1 MGFPMAGFLS
11 EKYEVSVYNRSKEK
25 ISIWKKKYG
34 GNAVENLN
42 QLDEKFDFIIS
53 CIGNDDDLR
62 EITSNDT
69 GCFNAIRKNTIFID
83 HSTVSPKIV
92 QELELKLKE
101 KEAFF
106 LDAPISGGQLG
117 AEKGQLSIMVGGDK
131 NAFNKSEGIFE
142 VYGKKRKYMGSS
154 GSGQLTKIINQICIA
169 GLVQGLS
176 ESIYFMK
183 QTKLNPEDVLDVI
196 SSGAAQS
203 WQMDNRFMT
212 MTENKF
218 DFGFAVDLM
227 RKDLSIAFDEAKK
240 FGIDLEITKIVD
252 EFYKDVQNM
261 GGNNFDTSSLVKRL
275 LS

>member
-1 MGFPMAGFLS
+1 MYKILFIGIGKMGFPMAGFLS

-34 GNAVENLN
+34 GNALENLN

-101 KEAFF
+101 KEAYF

-131 NAFNKSEGIFE
+131 NAFNKSESILE

-203 WQMDNRFMT
+203 WHC
-212 MTENKF
+212 
-218 DFGFAVDLM
+218 L
-227 RKDLSIAFDEAKK
+227 L
-240 FGIDLEITKIVD
+240 
-252 EFYKDVQNM
+252 Y
-261 GGNNFDTSSLVKRL
+261 TSPSQRDRG
-275 LS
+275 

>member
-25 ISIWKKKYG
+25 TSIWKKKQG

-101 KEAFF
+101 KEAYF

-117 AEKGQLSIMVGGDK
+117 AEKGQLSIMVL
-131 NAFNKSEGIFE
+131 SPP
-142 VYGKKRKYMGSS
+142 
-154 GSGQLTKIINQICIA
+154 TII
-169 GLVQGLS
+169 
-176 ESIYFMK
+176 
-183 QTKLNPEDVLDVI
+183 LNCPF
-196 SSGAAQS
+196 SAP
-203 WQMDNRFMT
+203 N
-212 MTENKF
+212 
-218 DFGFAVDLM
+218 
-227 RKDLSIAFDEAKK
+227 
-240 FGIDLEITKIVD
+240 
-252 EFYKDVQNM
+252 
-261 GGNNFDTSSLVKRL
+261 
-275 LS
+275 